1 MTLVLNSLS
10 SIAQLVLVVTGL
22 MMIFGLLGIVNLAH
36 TGLMTIGVYIAI
48 SIREHGGNF
57 VLAVIGGT
65 IAAGI
70 IGAVVEV
77 LIIRRLYGRP
87 LDSILATWGVS
98 LVIIEAITLTY
109 GPGLQDMALPIHGG
123 VTIFG
128 TTIAT
133 YPLVLVLVAIVL
145 LAALVAVAVGTRA
158 GKVVRM
164 VLDNPE
170 LARTNGINTGRVR
183 QLAFVA
189 GSALA
194 GMAGALLGPT
204 QAVQP
209 NYASGILVVAF
220 LAVLLAGR
228 SLAGLVIA
236 CVVLGTVQTVFTLHV
251 DPTYATIAVIV
262 LGALILRVRSN
273 GFELKAI

>member
-1 MTLVLNSLS
+1 
-10 SIAQLVLVVTGL
+10 
-22 MMIFGLLGIVNLAH
+22 
-36 TGLMTIGVYIAI
+36 
-48 SIREHGGNF
+48 
-57 VLAVIGGT
+57 
-65 IAAGI
+65 
-70 IGAVVEV
+70 
-77 LIIRRLYGRP
+77 
-87 LDSILATWGVS
+87 
-98 LVIIEAITLTY
+98 
-109 GPGLQDMALPIHGG
+109 
-123 VTIFG
+123 
-128 TTIAT
+128 
-133 YPLVLVLVAIVL
+133 
-145 LAALVAVAVGTRA
+145 
-158 GKVVRM
+158 M

-273 GFELKAI
+273 GFELKTI